1 MSTEAIIATLKE
13 QDPDKV
19 LPNGMTVR
27 HWKQALTYIV
37 ETNKDPEYRAYLDR
51 AFEGAAEVRRER
63 NAEELRWLEEA
74 EGK

>member
-1 MSTEAIIATLKE
+1 MSTEAIIATLEE

-27 HWKQALTYIV
+27 HWKEVLTRIV
-37 ETNKDPEYRAYLDR
+37 EKNKNPEYRAFLDR
-51 AFEGAAEVRRER
+51 AFEGAAQIRRER